1 MISLC
6 NRDSSKQLPDKPNSE
21 PALGMGFFEELKIW
35 SAQAC
40 GYMVACFFSY
50 SGCEP
55 GSLQGYCRIG
65 EIKKGVGKVI
75 LL

>member
-6 NRDSSKQLPDKPNSE
+6 NRDSSKQLTDKPNSE

-35 SAQAC
+35 SVQAC

-50 SGCEP
+50 SG
-55 GSLQGYCRIG
+55 SLVVFKAAA
-65 EIKKGVGKVI
+65 ELGK
-75 LL
+75 